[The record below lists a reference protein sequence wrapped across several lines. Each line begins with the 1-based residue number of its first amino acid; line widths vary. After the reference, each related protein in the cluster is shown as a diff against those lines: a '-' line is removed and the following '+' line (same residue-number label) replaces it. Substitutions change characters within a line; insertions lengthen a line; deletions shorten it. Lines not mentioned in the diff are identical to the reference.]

1 MEGQRTRTTH
11 AISRPEA
18 LRMALRWVSG
28 RQAEQLDWRQVSFWK
43 PMSSGVWTWNIPSGY
58 VT

>member
-43 PMSSGVWTWNIPSGY
+43 PMSSGV
-58 VT
+58 